1 MKKLIITL
9 IIAVTLLSPISSA
22 FALPA
27 DGVEVLNEKDYYPK
41 VHQTLE
47 NARESIY
54 FVMYG
59 IQMIESKLNPVY
71 ILVQDLIAAHKRGV
85 KVEVVLE
92 QSSAQRGDF
101 ISESNKKIAKLLA
114 KEGIEVRLDNP
125 ERITHVKLI
134 VVDNYYT
141 ILGSH
146 NWTYTALTMN
156 NESSVLIRSKAVA
169 QEFIKYFYTVR

>member
-1 MKKLIITL
+1 M
-9 IIAVTLLSPISSA
+9 SSS

-27 DGVEVLNEKDYYPK
+27 EGVEVLNEKDYYPR
-41 VHQTLE
+41 VHQTLQ
-47 NARESIY
+47 NAQESIY

-59 IQMIESKLNPVY
+59 IQMVESKLNPVY

-92 QSSAQRGDF
+92 QTSAQRGGF
-101 ISESNKKIAKLLA
+101 ISESNKKIAKLLI
-114 KEGIEVRLDNP
+114 KGGIEVRLDDP
-125 ERITHVKLI
+125 KRITHVKLI
-134 VVDNYYT
+134 IVDDYYT

-156 NESSVLIRSKAVA
+156 NESSVLIRSRKVA
-169 QEFIKYFYTVR
+169 QEFIKYFYTIR